1 MEQKPEKQNSFMLKL
16 ATFIV
21 DKRSLIFLIVI
32 IGIIFSA
39 VAVNWVNVENDLTAY
54 LPADSSTK
62 IGLDVMEREFITYGT
77 ASFMVGNIS
86 YEEAEALFE
95 EIKQVEG
102 VQMAD
107 FDNTTEHYNQASA
120 LFSVTFDYEQT
131 DERCVESLN
140 TIQEMLSDYDTF
152 VSTTVIDTM
161 AETIKKEVNM
171 ITAFVAVIVVGVL
184 AFTTDTYADVAVV
197 GLTFVVAAILNMGC
211 NFLLGKI
218 SFVSDSVTTIL
229 QLALALDYA
238 VIYSNRFKEEHVT
251 HERREAVIISL
262 SKAIPEIGASS
273 LTTVGG
279 LIAMMF
285 MQFKLGPDM
294 AICLIKAI
302 LFSLLSVF
310 LVMPG
315 FLMLFGNLM
324 DKTKHKTFVPK
335 IPFVGR
341 FAWATRFLIPP
352 VFVVLVVAAFSLSN
366 RCPYVYGYDTLTT
379 PRQNENQIAQELISN
394 TFSSRT
400 MLAVVVPGRDYS
412 EEKSLVDEL
421 MDFPQVD
428 SVTAIAGIDAMG
440 GYKLADKLSP
450 REFADLLKLDYET
463 AELLYSVYAIQDGS
477 YDKLV
482 SGISKYRIPLIDVL
496 LYVGDKVDE
505 GYINLEGEQADT
517 LADART
523 QMLVGK
529 RQLEGENYDR
539 MLVYLTL
546 PESGDETFQF
556 TDTIR
561 QVAQRH
567 YPKGDVFVV
576 GNSTNQYEFKK
587 SFEIDNIVVSVVSIL
602 IVLVVLLFTF
612 NSAGMP
618 VLLIAVIQGAI
629 WMNFGYPTLVHED
642 VFFMTQLVVSS
653 IQMGANIDYAIVIAN
668 RYSDNIKTME
678 RKDAI
683 IEAMNFAFPT
693 ILTSGTILAVSGLLI
708 SIITTDCTINGIG
721 EAIGRGTMISIVLV
735 MFVLPQI
742 LLLGGKIIEKT
753 SFAMPKVNREH
764 KTSAPILVDG
774 RISGHI
780 NGTVSGFF
788 RGTIDGNTDLRLFS
802 GKLEPLEEDGSGG
815 TERPA
820 PAQEQQPGEQDASK
834 PDETA
839 QAAPKGEA
847 PDGSGEE
854 VSVEL
859 ANAGPAQQ
867 ETELPSAE
875 PVSDRPEGG
884 DQL

>member
-1 MEQKPEKQNSFMLKL
+1 MENSKKEQNSFMLKL

-32 IGIIFSA
+32 IGIVFSA
-39 VAVNWVNVENDLTAY
+39 IAMNWVDVENDLTAY

-86 YEEAEALFE
+86 YEEAEDLFE
-95 EIKQVEG
+95 EIKQTEG
-102 VQMAD
+102 VQMAE
-107 FDNTTEHYNQASA
+107 FNNTTEHYNDASA

-131 DERCVESLN
+131 DPRCVDALN
-140 TIQEMLSDYDTF
+140 AIQGMLSNYDTF

-171 ITAFVAVIVVGVL
+171 ITAFVAVIVVAVL

-197 GLTFVVAAILNMGC
+197 GLTFVVAAILNMGS

-238 VIYSNRFKEEHVT
+238 VIYSNRFKEEYET

-315 FLMLFGNLM
+315 FLMIFGNLM
-324 DKTKHKTFVPK
+324 EKTKHRSFVPK

-341 FAWATRFLIPP
+341 FAWATRALIPP
-352 VFVVLVVAAFSLSN
+352 VFVVLVAAAFLLSN

-379 PRQNENQIAQELISN
+379 PRQNEDQIAQNMISE

-400 MLAVVVPGRDYS
+400 MLAVVVPGGDYS

-421 MDFPQVD
+421 EAFPQVD

-463 AELLYSVYAIQDGS
+463 AELLYSVYAIQGGS

-505 GYINLEGEQADT
+505 GYINLEGEQAET
-517 LADART
+517 LENART

-546 PESGDETFQF
+546 PESGDETFRF

-567 YPKGDVFVV
+567 YPKGDVYVV

-629 WMNFGYPTLVHED
+629 WMNFGYPALVHED

-653 IQMGANIDYAIVIAN
+653 IQMGDNIDYAIVIAN
-668 RYSDNIKTME
+668 RYTDNTKTME
-678 RKDAI
+678 RKEAI

-693 ILTSGTILAVSGLLI
+693 ILTSGTILAASGLLI
-708 SIITTDCTINGIG
+708 SMITTDCTINGIG

-742 LLLGGKIIEKT
+742 LLLGGKIIAKT
-753 SFAMPKVNREH
+753 SFAMPTVSREH
-764 KTSAPILVDG
+764 QASGLVAVDG
-774 RISGHI
+774 LIHGEIRGTVYGIFKGTISGDV
-780 NGTVSGFF
+780 NVQ
-788 RGTIDGNTDLRLFS
+788 LMS
-802 GKLEPLEEDGSGG
+802 GKMEDSLMLPENSGKEQNDEKEG
-815 TERPA
+815 KRP
-820 PAQEQQPGEQDASK
+820 
-834 PDETA
+834 
-839 QAAPKGEA
+839 
-847 PDGSGEE
+847 
-854 VSVEL
+854 
-859 ANAGPAQQ
+859 
-867 ETELPSAE
+867 
-875 PVSDRPEGG
+875 
-884 DQL
+884 

>member
-86 YEEAEALFE
+86 YEEAETLFE

-102 VQMAD
+102 VQMVD
-107 FDNTTEHYNQASA
+107 FNNTTEHYNQASA

-238 VIYSNRFKEEHVT
+238 VIYSNRFKEEHET

-315 FLMLFGNLM
+315 FLMIFGNLM

-341 FAWATRFLIPP
+341 FAWATRAVIPP
-352 VFVVLVVAAFSLSN
+352 VFVVLVVTAFSLSN

-379 PRQNENQIAQELISN
+379 PRQNEDQIAQEMISN

-421 MDFPQVD
+421 LDFPQVD

-496 LYVGDKVDE
+496 LYIGDKVDE

-517 LADART
+517 LANART

-546 PESGDETFQF
+546 PESGDETFHF

-567 YPKGDVFVV
+567 YPKGDVYVV

-668 RYSDNIKTME
+668 RYSDNIKTMD
-678 RKDAI
+678 RKEAI

-764 KTSAPILVDG
+764 KTSAPVQVDG
-774 RISGHI
+774 RISGRI

-788 RGTIDGNTDLRLFS
+788 RGTIEGDTDLRLFS
-802 GKLEPLEEDGSGG
+802 GKLEPLREDGDG
-815 TERPA
+815 TDDPPA
-820 PAQEQQPGEQDASK
+820 PEREPRPEEPEAAVSAGNAPTESEGEA
-834 PDETA
+834 E
-839 QAAPKGEA
+839 AAPAESA
-847 PDGSGEE
+847 
-854 VSVEL
+854 
-859 ANAGPAQQ
+859 AGGNEGTAGGVR
-867 ETELPSAE
+867 ETELPSGE

-884 DQL
+884 KQL

>member
-86 YEEAEALFE
+86 YDEAEALFE

-102 VQMAD
+102 VQMVD
-107 FDNTTEHYNQASA
+107 FNNTTEHYNQASA

-131 DERCVESLN
+131 DERCVDSLN
-140 TIQEMLSDYDTF
+140 TIREMLSDYDTF

-302 LFSLLSVF
+302 IFSLLSVF

-366 RCPYVYGYDTLTT
+366 HCPYVYGYDTLTT

-450 REFADLLKLDYET
+450 REFADLLKLEYET

-567 YPKGDVFVV
+567 YPKGDVYVV

-788 RGTIDGNTDLRLFS
+788 RGTIDGDTDLRLFS
-802 GKLEPLEEDGSGG
+802 GKLEPLPEDGSGG
-815 TERPA
+815 TESPA
-820 PAQEQQPGEQDASK
+820 SAQEQSGEQEASK
-834 PDETA
+834 PDGTA

-854 VSVEL
+854 ASAEL
-859 ANAGPAQQ
+859 TNAGPEQQ
-867 ETELPSAE
+867 ETELPPAE
-875 PVSDRPEGG
+875 PVPERPEGG

>member
-86 YEEAEALFE
+86 YDEAEALFE

-102 VQMAD
+102 VQMVD
-107 FDNTTEHYNQASA
+107 FNNTTEHYNQASA

-131 DERCVESLN
+131 DERCVDSLN

-302 LFSLLSVF
+302 IFSLLSVF

-366 RCPYVYGYDTLTT
+366 HCPYVYGYDTLTT

-450 REFADLLKLDYET
+450 REFADLLKLEYET

-567 YPKGDVFVV
+567 YPKGDVYVV

-653 IQMGANIDYAIVIAN
+653 IH
-668 RYSDNIKTME
+668 
-678 RKDAI
+678 
-683 IEAMNFAFPT
+683 MNFAFPT

-788 RGTIDGNTDLRLFS
+788 RGTIDGDTDLRLFS
-802 GKLEPLEEDGSGG
+802 GKLEPLPEDGSGG
-815 TERPA
+815 TESPA
-820 PAQEQQPGEQDASK
+820 SAQEQSGEQEASK
-834 PDETA
+834 PDGTA

-854 VSVEL
+854 ASAEL
-859 ANAGPAQQ
+859 TNAGPEQQ
-867 ETELPSAE
+867 ETELPPAE
-875 PVSDRPEGG
+875 PVPERPEGG

>member
-86 YEEAEALFE
+86 YDEAEALFE

-102 VQMAD
+102 VQMVD
-107 FDNTTEHYNQASA
+107 FNNTTEHYNQASA

-131 DERCVESLN
+131 DERCVDSLN
-140 TIQEMLSDYDTF
+140 TIREMLSDYDTF

-302 LFSLLSVF
+302 IFSLLSVF

-366 RCPYVYGYDTLTT
+366 HCPYVYGYDTLTT

-567 YPKGDVFVV
+567 YPKGDVYVV

-788 RGTIDGNTDLRLFS
+788 RGTIDGDTDLRLFS
-802 GKLEPLEEDGSGG
+802 GKLEPLPEDGSGG
-815 TERPA
+815 TESPA
-820 PAQEQQPGEQDASK
+820 SAQEQSGEQEASK
-834 PDETA
+834 PDGTA

-854 VSVEL
+854 ASAEL
-859 ANAGPAQQ
+859 ANAGSEQQ
-867 ETELPSAE
+867 ETELPPAE
-875 PVSDRPEGG
+875 PVPERPEGG

>member
-86 YEEAEALFE
+86 YDEAEALFE

-102 VQMAD
+102 VQMVD
-107 FDNTTEHYNQASA
+107 FNNTTEHYNQASA

-131 DERCVESLN
+131 DERCVDSLN
-140 TIQEMLSDYDTF
+140 TIREMLSDYDTF

-294 AICLIKAI
+294 AICLIKATI
-302 LFSLLSVF
+302 FSLLSVF

-450 REFADLLKLDYET
+450 REFADLLKLEYET

-567 YPKGDVFVV
+567 YPKGDVYVV

-788 RGTIDGNTDLRLFS
+788 RGTIDGDTDLRLFS
-802 GKLEPLEEDGSGG
+802 GKLEPLPEDGSGG
-815 TERPA
+815 TESPA
-820 PAQEQQPGEQDASK
+820 SAQEQSGEQEASK
-834 PDETA
+834 PDGTA

-854 VSVEL
+854 ASAEL
-859 ANAGPAQQ
+859 TNAGPEQQ
-867 ETELPSAE
+867 ETELPPAE
-875 PVSDRPEGG
+875 PVPERPEGG

>member
-86 YEEAEALFE
+86 YDEAEALFE

-102 VQMAD
+102 VQMVD
-107 FDNTTEHYNQASA
+107 FNNTTEHYNQASA

-131 DERCVESLN
+131 DERCVDSLN
-140 TIQEMLSDYDTF
+140 TIREMLSDYDTF

-302 LFSLLSVF
+302 IFSLLSVF

-450 REFADLLKLDYET
+450 REFADLLKLEYET

-567 YPKGDVFVV
+567 YPKGDVYVV

-788 RGTIDGNTDLRLFS
+788 RGTIDGDTDLRLFS
-802 GKLEPLEEDGSGG
+802 GKLEPLPEDGSGG
-815 TERPA
+815 TESPA
-820 PAQEQQPGEQDASK
+820 SAQEQSGEQEASK
-834 PDETA
+834 PDGTA

-854 VSVEL
+854 ASAEL
-859 ANAGPAQQ
+859 TNAGPEQQ
-867 ETELPSAE
+867 ETELPPAE
-875 PVSDRPEGG
+875 PVPERPEGG